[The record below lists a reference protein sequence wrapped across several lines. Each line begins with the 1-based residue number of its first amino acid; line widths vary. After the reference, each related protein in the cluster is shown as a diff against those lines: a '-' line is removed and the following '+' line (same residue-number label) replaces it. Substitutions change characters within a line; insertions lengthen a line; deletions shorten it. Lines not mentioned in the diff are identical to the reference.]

1 MQGRIKHLRNA
12 RHRSMHW
19 MMKEAIRQ
27 FVEREEQWEAYQ
39 SMCHDTFFIVY
50 NASWPWWSAMRLVII
65 ILMVFGQRI
74 EV

>member
-1 MQGRIKHLRNA
+1 VRTSPLGNA

-27 FVEREEQWEAYQ
+27 FVEREEQRGAFGQDGIRALEAYQ

-50 NASWPWWSAMRLVII
+50 N
-65 ILMVFGQRI
+65 
-74 EV
+74 